1 MTDKTSE
8 SINKISFKI
17 GVVLL
22 AVACLL
28 WVAMA
33 AVPFLSIEFA
43 AKAGVVGA
51 LLIVGEVAFWL
62 DAILTGIEFVAKYKQ
77 RLDPRNWKQER

>member
-1 MTDKTSE
+1 MTDKTSQ

-28 WVAMA
+28 WMAMA
-33 AVPFLSIEFA
+33 AVPFLSIEVA

-62 DAILTGIEFVAKYKQ
+62 GAILTGKEFVAKYKQ